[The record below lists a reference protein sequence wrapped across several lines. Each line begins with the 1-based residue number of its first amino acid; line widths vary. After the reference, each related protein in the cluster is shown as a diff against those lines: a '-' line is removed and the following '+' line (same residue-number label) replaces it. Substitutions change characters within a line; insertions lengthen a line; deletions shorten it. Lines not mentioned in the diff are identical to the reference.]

1 VSNRSI
7 PRARGKHK
15 RPIVLEADSV
25 DIGVVVVE
33 SEHAGARS
41 DVPQFNRAV
50 PAATEKT
57 PRDFRQEGECSN
69 VQCVAVIDLTTKH
82 LD

>member
-1 VSNRSI
+1 MSNRSI

-25 DIGVVVVE
+25 YIGVVVVE
-33 SEHAGARS
+33 SEHARTSS

-57 PRDFRQEGECSN
+57 PCDFWQEGECSN
-69 VQCVAVIDLTTKH
+69 VRCVTVIDLASKH
-82 LD
+82 LN